1 MTLASRQAEPQA
13 DPARP
18 AERTGPPVRRLLRL
32 VLLPVAVTALL
43 AAVVTLGV
51 ELVHVQ
57 TEPWQEPA
65 ERWASL
71 PARLHVL
78 GALTVWPFVALLL
91 AVTGSLWATTVL
103 TLAAGAVVAVAD
115 HRKMT
120 LRGEPLFPTD
130 VGYLTSPRLLLDSA
144 GVSPLLAG
152 GAAVLV
158 VAALAAVAV
167 VSWRRRGTR
176 SRRERRWRWGTRLVL
191 GLVGAAGVVVIA
203 GFHEPGN
210 PLRAAYEDLP
220 VTWAEW
226 NQAQNY
232 AQNGFVAGVL
242 YNLPG
247 EAMTPP
253 EGYSRERMAEIV
265 ATYGSVAAGAN
276 TERTGAALDDTN
288 VVLVLAESF
297 SDPTRLA
304 GLEIAEDPIP
314 FTRFLMGHTPSGTM
328 LSSGLGGGTANVEFE
343 VLTGMAVANFR
354 PQLHAPYPLL
364 IPHHE
369 HFPSVVDRLG
379 GRHAGLAVHPYS
391 PRFYRRETVYPRL
404 GLDRAIFQDAMG
416 HRDRVGND
424 SHISDAATYAEV
436 LDQLDAAEEPL
447 LVNVVTMQNHSPYS
461 GVHPDPIEVSGDFDA
476 AAAEEIGQYLRGL
489 RHADDALAAFL
500 AELTAR
506 EERTVVLV
514 YGDHLPAIWPESV
527 TDANDRQTLHETP
540 WFVWANT
547 ALDDVGPPPVL
558 GPNHLVG
565 QVLAATGAPLT
576 PFDALL
582 AELSREVPAQE
593 AGIMLDA
600 AGQPVTA
607 DRLPPRARELL
618 HDYRLVQYDLSV
630 GERYSLETIFR
641 VPDA

>member
-1 MTLASRQAEPQA
+1 MTLASRQTEPRVA
-13 DPARP
+13 PAPP
-18 AERTGPPVRRLLRL
+18 AGHTGLPVRHILRL
-32 VLLPVAVTALL
+32 VLLPVAVTAVL
-43 AAVVTLGV
+43 AAAVSLGV

-57 TEPWQEPA
+57 TEPWLEPA

-78 GALTVWPFVALLL
+78 GTLAVWPFVALLL

-103 TLAAGAVVAVAD
+103 TLAAGALIAVAD
-115 HRKMT
+115 HEKMT

-130 VGYLTSPRLLLDSA
+130 VGYLTTPRLLLDSA
-144 GVSPLLAG
+144 GIDPLLAG
-152 GAAVLV
+152 GAVVLV
-158 VAALAAVAV
+158 VAALAGGAV
-167 VSWRRRGTR
+167 VLRRRRGTR
-176 SRRERRWRWGTRLVL
+176 SRHERRWRWGTRLVL
-191 GLVGAAGVVVIA
+191 GLAGAAGLVLVA
-203 GFHEPGN
+203 GFHEEGN
-210 PLRAAYEDLP
+210 VLRAAYEDVP

-253 EGYSRERMAEIV
+253 EGYSRERMAEVV
-265 ATYGSVAAGAN
+265 ARYADLAADAN
-276 TERTGAALDDTN
+276 AGRTGTLQDTD

-314 FTRFLMGHTPSGTM
+314 FTRSLMARTPSGTM
-328 LSSGLGGGTANVEFE
+328 LSPGYGGGTANVEFE
-343 VLTGMAVANFR
+343 VLTGMAVASFR

-364 IPHHE
+364 IPHHD

-379 GRHAGLAVHPYS
+379 GQHTGVAVHPYS

-404 GLDRAIFQDAMG
+404 GLDRAVFQDAMS
-416 HRDRVGND
+416 HRGRIGND

-447 LVNVVTMQNHSPYS
+447 LVNVVTMQNHSPYT
-461 GVHPDPIEVSGDFDA
+461 GVHPDPIEVSGDLDA

-489 RHADDALAAFL
+489 RHADNALAAFL
-500 AELTAR
+500 AELSAR
-506 EERTVVLV
+506 QEPTVVLV
-514 YGDHLPAIWPESV
+514 YGDHLPAIWPQSV
-527 TDANDRQTLHETP
+527 TDANDRRTLHETP
-540 WFVWANT
+540 WFVWSTTGLA
-547 ALDDVGPPPVL
+547 DVVPAPVL

-565 QVLAATGAPLT
+565 QLVAATGAPLT

-582 AELSREVPAQE
+582 AAVSREVPAQE

-600 AGQPVTA
+600 TGQPVA
-607 DRLPPRARELL
+607 PDRLPPRARALL

-641 VPDA
+641 VPGT